1 MFFDTIKRGWEA
13 RLKLLGISARQFCK
27 DTGISYDTFKR
38 IKNPTVE
45 ICDKIEAEIQ
55 KREA

>member
-38 IKNPTVE
+38 IKNPTMDV
-45 ICDKIEAEIQ
+45 CDRIETELQ
-55 KREA
+55 KLEG